1 MESGNMRLEFGD
13 ELRCMSDERRQMELA
28 CQREGSA
35 AWQKAGYLPQIGGEA
50 ETSGEDEPSAT

>member
-1 MESGNMRLEFGD
+1 MCLEFGD

-50 ETSGEDEPSAT
+50 ETSGEGEPSAT